1 MDCKQHIQFPNSK
14 RFKNFLQQN
23 RKWSEVPYIQAFI
36 FLRSLPSLCKT
47 YNSYQV
53 LLLNENPI
61 SRSQNPPP
69 PYPSS
74 LSEFDP
80 TNTTVPSTLNQ
91 PQDEDSN
98 PDHGQ
103 NSHPSP
109 SSLQSHTP
117 SISPPFSFLIQNL
130 INYLSQPPLV
140 YPRYGPLP

>member
-36 FLRSLPSLCKT
+36 FLRPLPSLCKT

-91 PQDEDSN
+91 PHAAEAEMWCATIPASETQSCEAFEKIFL
-98 PDHGQ
+98 PGEEILGR
-103 NSHPSP
+103 NS
-109 SSLQSHTP
+109 LFAALGC
-117 SISPPFSFLIQNL
+117 FSWRQVHLH
-130 INYLSQPPLV
+130 SA
-140 YPRYGPLP
+140 